1 MRKSNQI
8 ETKTTQ
14 NIEKLNRIVPKILSR
29 LEMAIVEDLWPPQG
43 SRKIHIVHVES
54 PSEIF
59 VRDEIMEDKWSQ
71 REEDFKRVRFI
82 CFYLPKVRN
91 QISNLVVSF
100 SQPFLEEPDA
110 RPFLFILHCT
120 YLLEVSKQSNI
131 LFRTHFIHLN

>member
-14 NIEKLNRIVPKILSR
+14 NIEKLIRIVSKILSR
-29 LEMAIVEDLWPPQG
+29 LEMALVEGLWPPQG

-59 VRDEIMEDKWSQ
+59 VRDEILEDKWSQ

-91 QISNLVVSF
+91 QITNLVVSF
-100 SQPFLEEPDA
+100 SQTFLEKPDA
-110 RPFLFILHCT
+110 RPFLFILHCK
-120 YLLEVSKQSNI
+120 YLI
-131 LFRTHFIHLN
+131 LFSLLTLICNFGLSFS

>member
-14 NIEKLNRIVPKILSR
+14 NIEKLNTIVPKILSR

-59 VRDEIMEDKWSQ
+59 VRDEILEDKWSQ
-71 REEDFKRVRFI
+71 REEDFKRVRFN
-82 CFYLPKVRN
+82 CFYLPKIKLR
-91 QISNLVVSF
+91 F
-100 SQPFLEEPDA
+100 W
-110 RPFLFILHCT
+110 
-120 YLLEVSKQSNI
+120 LEVSLSPMRNLFFHLTLLGVSKQ
-131 LFRTHFIHLN
+131 

>member
-1 MRKSNQI
+1 
-8 ETKTTQ
+8 
-14 NIEKLNRIVPKILSR
+14 
-29 LEMAIVEDLWPPQG
+29 MALVEGLWPPQG

-91 QISNLVVSF
+91 QITNLVVSF
-100 SQPFLEEPDA
+100 SQPLRNPMRD
-110 RPFLFILHCT
+110 LFYSFYIVLTC
-120 YLLEVSKQSNI
+120 
-131 LFRTHFIHLN
+131 

>member
-1 MRKSNQI
+1 MRQSNQI

-14 NIEKLNRIVPKILSR
+14 SIEKLNRIVPKILSR
-29 LEMAIVEDLWPPQG
+29 LEMALVEGLWPPQG

-91 QISNLVVSF
+91 QITNLVVSF
-100 SQPFLEEPDA
+100 SQPLRNPMRD
-110 RPFLFILHCT
+110 LFYSFYIVLTC
-120 YLLEVSKQSNI
+120 
-131 LFRTHFIHLN
+131 

>member
-59 VRDEIMEDKWSQ
+59 VRDEILEDKWSQ

-100 SQPFLEEPDA
+100 SQPFLEKPHA
-110 RPFLFILHCT
+110 RHFLFILHCT
-120 YLLEVSKQSNI
+120 YSKFQINQP
-131 LFRTHFIHLN
+131 